1 MPDEPSLPAKRD
13 AYLQVTGATK
23 HFGNFAALQEVS
35 FHIEPGE
42 FVCFLGP
49 SGCGKTTMLR
59 CIAGLE
65 SLSSGRIVQAGRDI
79 TGLPPAARDF
89 GIVFQSYALFP
100 NLSVGENV
108 GFGLASLGQPPQQV
122 AARVSELL
130 ALVGLASETR
140 KYPGQLSGGQ
150 QQRVAL
156 ARALA
161 PAPGLLLLD
170 EPLSALDA
178 KVRLRL
184 RREIKR
190 LQRQVGVTTIM
201 VTHDQEEALTMA
213 DRILVMRQGRV
224 EQIGTPAQVYDEPAT
239 PFVADFIGATNL
251 LNATVVNDDRAR
263 CAGVELFLPEHPHAP
278 GAAIVCAI
286 RPEHV
291 RVEEAGSPG
300 ATGEPGALLQA
311 RVLEVERL
319 GSFSRVHLLA
329 GTDPAEIS
337 LDLRDA
343 DGGALQLSP
352 GSELTLRLPARHMR
366 TFAKASST

>member
-1 MPDEPSLPAKRD
+1 MPDELSLTGDRD
-13 AYLQVTGATK
+13 SYLQVSGATK
-23 HFGNFAALQEVS
+23 RFGGFTALEEVS
-35 FHIEPGE
+35 FDIAPGE

-65 SLSSGRIVQAGRDI
+65 SLSHGRIVQAGRDI

-100 NLSVGENV
+100 NLSVSENV
-108 GFGLASLGQPPQQV
+108 GFGLHSLGQPPRQTS
-122 AARVSELL
+122 ARVSELL
-130 ALVGLASETR
+130 ALVGLASEGR

-161 PAPGLLLLD
+161 PSPGLLLLD

-224 EQIGTPAQVYDEPAT
+224 EQIGTPDEIYDEPAT

-251 LNATVVNDDRAR
+251 LNGTVLDGHRAR
-263 CAGVELFLPEHPHAP
+263 SAGVELQLSEVGLTP

-286 RPEHV
+286 RPEHLRLV
-291 RVEEAGSPG
+291 DSDALQASASEAGTVL
-300 ATGEPGALLQA
+300 AA

-319 GSFSRVHLLA
+319 GSFSRVHLSA
-329 GTDPAEIS
+329 ATDPAEIAM
-337 LDLRDA
+337 DLRDGDPHA
-343 DGGALQLSP
+343 GRLVA
-352 GSELTLRLPARHMR
+352 GSEVRLHLPARHLR
-366 TFAKASST
+366 SFAKATS